1 MFLVGFGVSSWLGVS
16 AGFGVSSQLGVL
28 RM

>member
-1 MFLVGFGVSSWLGVS
+1 MFLGGFGVSSWLGVS